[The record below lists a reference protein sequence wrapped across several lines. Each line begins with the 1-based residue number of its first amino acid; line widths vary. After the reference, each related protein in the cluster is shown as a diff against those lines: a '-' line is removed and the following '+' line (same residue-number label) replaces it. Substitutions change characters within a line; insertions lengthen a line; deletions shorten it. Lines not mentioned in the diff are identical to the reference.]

1 MSQVIIAG
9 DTSGSITLAAPAVSG
24 SSVLTMPV
32 ATDTLV
38 GKATTD
44 TLTNKTLTAPVL
56 GTPASGILTS
66 CTGINYDEFKNR
78 IINGAMV
85 IDQRNAGASVT
96 QTTSEGYSLDRFLS
110 YGNIASK
117 FTMQQS
123 STAPAGFVNSVVI
136 TSSAATVVGSSDQ
149 YYFAQKIE
157 GYNTA
162 DLGWGTANAK
172 TVTLSFWARASV
184 IGTYSVFLLN
194 NGSAYSYVAN
204 YTISVADTF
213 EYKTITIV
221 APTVGTWL
229 TTNGVGSYVGWDLGS
244 GSTYNQTAGSWQA
257 GNKRA
262 TSGSTQLVATSGATL
277 YLTGVQLEKGST
289 ATSFDY
295 RPYGT
300 ELSLCQRY
308 LPAFNFVSGA
318 NNLVGIGGF
327 VNTSIGD
334 ILYKFDVPSR
344 IVPTGISVS
353 SAASFTLATPA
364 GTTSVATA
372 VIIGNILHT
381 ESCLIRVTG
390 TGTPYTSN
398 QMAFV
403 YAPSAGQILFTG
415 VEL

>member
-1 MSQVIIAG
+1 MPF
-9 DTSGSITLAAPAVSG
+9 GSISVDKIENSDGFTLGGSG
-24 SSVLTMPV
+24 
-32 ATDTLV
+32 
-38 GKATTD
+38 
-44 TLTNKTLTAPVL
+44 
-56 GTPASGILTS
+56 ASM
-66 CTGINYDEFKNR
+66 KNR
-78 IINGAMV
+78 IINGGMV

-96 QTTSEGYSLDRFLS
+96 QGTSDTYSLDRFLG
-110 YGNIASK
+110 YGNITSK

-194 NGSAYSYVAN
+194 NGSAYSYIAN
-204 YTISVADTF
+204 YTISVANTF

-229 TTNGVGSYVGWDLGS
+229 TTNGLGIYLGWDLGS

-257 GNKRA
+257 ANKRA

-277 YLTGVQLEKGST
+277 YLTGVQLEVGST

-295 RPYGT
+295 RPFTT
-300 ELSLCQRY
+300 ELQLAQRY
-308 LPAFNFVSGA
+308 YQFSTF
-318 NNLVGIGGF
+318 
-327 VNTSIGD
+327 
-334 ILYKFDVPSR
+334 
-344 IVPTGISVS
+344 
-353 SAASFTLATPA
+353 
-364 GTTSVATA
+364 GTTSYPSSGGYGRAYASFPVIMRTAPTMTFTDLVSGGSSISTGSYTNGYVNTYGSLGASSAGTFSWVAT
-372 VIIGNILHT
+372 
-381 ESCLIRVTG
+381 S
-390 TGTPYTSN
+390 
-398 QMAFV
+398 
-403 YAPSAGQILFTG
+403 
-415 VEL
+415 EL

>member
-1 MSQVIIAG
+1 MTQAVA
-9 DTSGSITLAAPAVSG
+9 LAQQASTGVSPG
-24 SSVLTMPV
+24 
-32 ATDTLV
+32 
-38 GKATTD
+38 
-44 TLTNKTLTAPVL
+44 
-56 GTPASGILTS
+56 
-66 CTGINYDEFKNR
+66 FRNR
-78 IINGAMV
+78 IINGGMT

-149 YYFAQKIE
+149 YYFVQKIE

-229 TTNGVGSYVGWDLGS
+229 TTNGLGIYVGWDLGS

-277 YLTGVQLEKGST
+277 YLTGVQLEVGST

-300 ELSLCQRY
+300 ELQLCQRY
-308 LPAFNFVSGA
+308 YIRYVNGTSQFFGNGDRYSSTFIQCCLSLQTEMRIAPSLVASTGSGYYIFAQSGTLHTFNSLTIDGATTSKMAIINNSGDTSDTAGEAGTYKSNNASSSIAFNA
-318 NNLVGIGGF
+318 
-327 VNTSIGD
+327 
-334 ILYKFDVPSR
+334 
-344 IVPTGISVS
+344 
-353 SAASFTLATPA
+353 
-364 GTTSVATA
+364 
-372 VIIGNILHT
+372 
-381 ESCLIRVTG
+381 
-390 TGTPYTSN
+390 
-398 QMAFV
+398 
-403 YAPSAGQILFTG
+403 
-415 VEL
+415 EL

>member
-1 MSQVIIAG
+1 MPY
-9 DTSGSITLAAPAVSG
+9 GSISVDKIENSDGFTLGGSGAA
-24 SSVLTMPV
+24 
-32 ATDTLV
+32 
-38 GKATTD
+38 
-44 TLTNKTLTAPVL
+44 
-56 GTPASGILTS
+56 I
-66 CTGINYDEFKNR
+66 KNR

-96 QTTSEGYSLDRFLS
+96 QGTSDTYSLDRFLG
-110 YGNIASK
+110 YGNITSK

-229 TTNGVGSYVGWDLGS
+229 TTNGLGIYLGWDLGS
-244 GSTYNQTAGSWQA
+244 GSTLNQTAGSWQA
-257 GNKRA
+257 ANKRA

-277 YLTGVQLEKGST
+277 YLTGVQLEVGST

-295 RPYGT
+295 RSIGT
-300 ELSLCQRY
+300 ETSLCQRY
-308 LPAFNFVSGA
+308 Y
-318 NNLVGIGGF
+318 
-327 VNTSIGD
+327 
-334 ILYKFDVPSR
+334 YKFKSTGSGVDYALGYALSSTGFRDITAFPVTMRTVPSSLEQ
-344 IVPTGISVS
+344 TGT
-353 SAASFTLATPA
+353 ASDYSIRAPA
-364 GTTSVATA
+364 GTVTCSAVPFYYGGTANVA
-372 VIIGNILHT
+372 LT
-381 ESCLIRVTG
+381 EYTVSSGLTTG
-390 TGTPYTSN
+390 QGSSSRFPNTNGYV
-398 QMAFV
+398 AW
-403 YAPSAGQILFTG
+403 SA
-415 VEL
+415 EL

>member
-1 MSQVIIAG
+1 MPY
-9 DTSGSITLAAPAVSG
+9 GSISVDKIENSDGFTLGGSGAA
-24 SSVLTMPV
+24 M
-32 ATDTLV
+32 
-38 GKATTD
+38 
-44 TLTNKTLTAPVL
+44 
-56 GTPASGILTS
+56 
-66 CTGINYDEFKNR
+66 KNR
-78 IINGAMV
+78 IINGNMS

-96 QTTSEGYSLDRFLS
+96 QGTSDTYSLDRFLG
-110 YGNIASK
+110 YGNITSK

-194 NGSAYSYVAN
+194 NGSAYSYIAN

-229 TTNGVGSYVGWDLGS
+229 TTNGLGIYLGWDLGS
-244 GSTYNQTAGSWQA
+244 GSTFNQTAGSWQA
-257 GNKRA
+257 ANKRA

-277 YLTGVQLEKGST
+277 YLTGVQLEVGST
-289 ATSFDY
+289 STSFDY

-300 ELSLCQRY
+300 ELQLCYRY
-308 LPAFNFVSGA
+308 CYALYKGDNIYYATAGYYTSTDLRTQIQMPVNMRTTPTISYTGYSQVWRNGTSDA
-318 NNLVGIGGF
+318 NN
-327 VNTSIGD
+327 VNGWSVTLSCPNTVHLTSTN
-334 ILYKFDVPSR
+334 SM
-344 IVPTGISVS
+344 S
-353 SAASFTLATPA
+353 
-364 GTTSVATA
+364 GT
-372 VIIGNILHT
+372 
-381 ESCLIRVTG
+381 
-390 TGTPYTSN
+390 
-398 QMAFV
+398 
-403 YAPSAGQILFTG
+403 AGQIGWLYGAGGGQLIFLA
-415 VEL
+415 EL

>member
-1 MSQVIIAG
+1 MPVIIDGTNGITQAG
-9 DTSGSITLAAPAVSG
+9 EFNSD
-24 SSVLTMPV
+24 SSF
-32 ATDTLV
+32 
-38 GKATTD
+38 G
-44 TLTNKTLTAPVL
+44 
-56 GTPASGILTS
+56 
-66 CTGINYDEFKNR
+66 FKNR

-96 QTTSEGYSLDRFLS
+96 QTTSEGYSLDRFLG
-110 YGNIASK
+110 YGNITSK

-194 NGSAYSYVAN
+194 DGSAYSYVAN
-204 YTISVADTF
+204 YTISVANTF

-229 TTNGVGSYVGWDLGS
+229 TTNGLGIYLGWDLGS
-244 GSTYNQTAGSWQA
+244 GSTLNQTAGSWQA
-257 GNKRA
+257 ANKRA

-277 YLTGVQLEKGST
+277 YLTGIQLEVGST

-295 RPYGT
+295 RPIGT
-300 ELSLCQRY
+300 ELLLCQRY
-308 LPAFNFVSGA
+308 FFKNSIDSGNGTYMIGVVVSSTAVNRCYNRFPATMRSAPTASFSGSPR
-318 NNLVGIGGF
+318 LWDGTVDPT
-327 VNTSIGD
+327 VTSISNNASQTWGSG
-334 ILYKFDVPSR
+334 IN
-344 IVPTGISVS
+344 IEATGGGLTTGRACLVIDGS
-353 SAASFTLATPA
+353 SASSF
-364 GTTSVATA
+364 S
-372 VIIGNILHT
+372 
-381 ESCLIRVTG
+381 
-390 TGTPYTSN
+390 
-398 QMAFV
+398 F
-403 YAPSAGQILFTG
+403 SA
-415 VEL
+415 EL

>member
-1 MSQVIIAG
+1 MPITLDGTNGI
-9 DTSGSITLAAPAVSG
+9 TTPMYNGSITANAVTP
-24 SSVLTMPV
+24 SVNM
-32 ATDTLV
+32 
-38 GKATTD
+38 
-44 TLTNKTLTAPVL
+44 
-56 GTPASGILTS
+56 
-66 CTGINYDEFKNR
+66 KNR

-96 QTTSEGYSLDRFLS
+96 QGTSDTYSLDRFLG
-110 YGNIASK
+110 YGNITSK

-229 TTNGVGSYVGWDLGS
+229 TTNGLGIYLGWDLGS
-244 GSTYNQTAGSWQA
+244 GSTFNQTAGSWQA
-257 GNKRA
+257 ANKRA

-277 YLTGVQLEKGST
+277 YLTGVQLEVGST

-295 RPYGT
+295 RSIGT
-300 ELSLCQRY
+300 ELQLCQRY
-308 LPAFNFVSGA
+308 YEFGGIGNAVQFSGDVTSA
-318 NNLVGIGGF
+318 NNYFATIYLSVPKRTAPTI
-327 VNTSIGD
+327 VNTS
-334 ILYKFDVPSR
+334 V
-344 IVPTGISVS
+344 T
-353 SAASFTLATPA
+353 AASFP
-364 GTTSVATA
+364 ATA
-372 VIIGNILHT
+372 STASDQSASAFRNA
-381 ESCLIRVTG
+381 R
-390 TGTPYTSN
+390 TSN
-398 QMAFV
+398 ATGNGAVFGDSWT
-403 YAPSAGQILFTG
+403 ASA
-415 VEL
+415 EL